1 MLDSIM
7 ILVAIVSTLDTAPCN
22 LSSIVYVHIKDKFDN
37 TWKVFMCIS
46 LVPRRGGGG
55 ERAPG
60 THCLRMRVII
70 AKATWQN

>member
-55 ERAPG
+55 TRLWV
-60 THCLRMRVII
+60 TYITYLHI
-70 AKATWQN
+70 